1 MPKPKRHRNDLGSV
15 FATTVVVVLG
25 TGLCLAMYTIGTSQA
40 SLWVQVGIIASSAI
54 FLCLL
59 MGIRL
64 PRFSSGLQIWY
75 SVARAKADENKVIDY
90 VPQSATPQDHSRFGQ
105 RRPITAEEVREI
117 RLTSGST
124 WVPTRSR
131 KRSSSDDEV
140 SLD

>member
-25 TGLCLAMYTIGTSQA
+25 TGLCLGMYSIGTSQA
-40 SLWVQVGIIASSAI
+40 SLWVQAGIVASSAI

-75 SVARAKADENKVIDY
+75 SVARAKADENKAIDY
-90 VPQSATPQDHSRFGQ
+90 VPQSAKPQDHSPGGQ
-105 RRPITAEEVREI
+105 RRPITAKEVREI

-124 WVPTRSR
+124 WVPTGNQ
-131 KRSSSDDEV
+131 KRSSGKDDV

>member
-25 TGLCLAMYTIGTSQA
+25 TGLCLAMYSIAASQA
-40 SLWVQVGIIASSAI
+40 SLWVQAGIIVSSAI

-75 SVARAKADENKVIDY
+75 SVARAKADENKAIDY
-90 VPQSATPQDHSRFGQ
+90 VPRSATPRDHSPLGQ
-105 RRPITAEEVREI
+105 RRPITAKEVREI
-117 RLTSGST
+117 RLASGST
-124 WVPTRSR
+124 WVPTRNG
-131 KRSSSDDEV
+131 KRSSSDDDV
-140 SLD
+140 SLN